1 MLSVRNQH
9 CSLLADGLRIFKGEK
24 FTKFSSR
31 HSSVSASKMENV
43 QNAKYRLTYCIRAY
57 GVAVL
62 GCRASESFQRFI
74 FPFPPNF
81 SFFPKKEFQLESQQQ
96 SGKTFV
102 HLFHKANA
110 LSYTHIQKWP
120 NLWTDCT
127 VLISQTVNFPFFSTL
142 FFRFGAQSLENR
154 ISIRITSLQAAHF
167 NWTWKSKYCCEI
179 SIFTDHL
186 KFNEI
191 SQQPLWLQAIYQK
204 PFPFIFMFR
213 PRNAYFCTENA
224 VARRNTA

>member
-127 VLISQTVNFPFFSTL
+127 VLISQTVNFPFFL
-142 FFRFGAQSLENR
+142 HFFFGSVLKVWKIVFQFGSLHFKQPILIGLENR
-154 ISIRITSLQAAHF
+154 NIAVKYLYSPTISNLMRYHNSHCDCKQFIKNLFLSYLCFAPEMRIF
-167 NWTWKSKYCCEI
+167 
-179 SIFTDHL
+179 
-186 KFNEI
+186 
-191 SQQPLWLQAIYQK
+191 
-204 PFPFIFMFR
+204 
-213 PRNAYFCTENA
+213 
-224 VARRNTA
+224 ARKMR